1 MFIARVEDEDTTLA
15 LKPMNCPCHVLIF
28 RDRLRSY
35 RELPMRLAE
44 FGSCHRYEPSGA
56 LHGIM
61 RVRAFTQDD
70 AHIFCTEADIAPET
84 VRFVELLSSV
94 YRDFGFDSFRVKFS
108 DRPATRA
115 GSDETWDRAEGA
127 LKEACADRRGR
138 VRAQSGRGGVLRAEA
153 GVRAARRDRAG
164 LAVRDAAG
172 GFRDAGAAGSELH
185 RRGQQPAAAGDA
197 APRHSGQF
205 RAVPGHLDRAICR
218 AVPAVAGAG
227 AGGGGDASSS
237 DAADYA
243 RRWPGCCGR
252 AGSRCRRTCG
262 TRRSTPRSA
271 STAWRMCR

>member
-28 RDRLRSY
+28 RHQLRSY

-94 YRDFGFDSFRVKFS
+94 YRDFGFESFRVKFA
-108 DRPATRA
+108 DRPAPRA
-115 GSDETWDRAEGA
+115 GSDEIWDRAEGA
-127 LKEACADRRGR
+127 LKEACAIGGGR
-138 VRAQSGRGGVLRAEA
+138 VRAKPGRGRVLRAEA

-164 LAVRDAAG
+164 LAVRHAAG
-172 GFRDAGAAGSELH
+172 RFRDAGAAGGELH
-185 RRGQQPAAAGDA
+185 RRG
-197 APRHSGQF
+197 
-205 RAVPGHLDRAICR
+205 
-218 AVPAVAGAG
+218 
-227 AGGGGDASSS
+227 
-237 DAADYA
+237 
-243 RRWPGCCGR
+243 
-252 AGSRCRRTCG
+252 
-262 TRRSTPRSA
+262 
-271 STAWRMCR
+271 